1 MELTQV
7 TNSEL
12 NRILSNFDV
21 KPSKFS
27 YEKINT
33 GYINDSYFVNVENQ
47 KKYVLQKINT
57 NVFKNID
64 AIKNNISLSIS
75 NIIDKGY
82 HKIKF
87 IDPINQE
94 LFYNSG
100 RDCWRLM
107 EYVNGSYTKDNAENS
122 NDAFEAGRIISLF
135 HTLLKDVNPEKCIDT
150 LDDFHNLPYRIKEFE
165 ESLKNAN
172 DNLKE
177 ECRKEINFS
186 RVMFDRLI
194 VFYNSNLPERIC
206 HNDAKLNN
214 ILFSSAN
221 KGLCMID
228 LDTIMKGYFHYDFGD
243 AIRTIVNPASEEEK
257 DLSKI
262 LFNKSLFKAFVDG
275 VKSNGK
281 FLSSKELELLP
292 LSAALMPFIHG
303 LRALTDYLNGN
314 IYYKVSY
321 PKQNLIRSRNL
332 FAFSELALK
341 NQDFMKKTIKGL

>member
-21 KPSKFS
+21 NPSKFS

-75 NIIDKGY
+75 NLIDIGY

-100 RDCWRLM
+100 KDCWRLM
-107 EYVNGSYTKDNAENS
+107 EYVNGSYTKDNAENTK
-122 NDAFEAGRIISLF
+122 DAFEAGRIISLF
-135 HTLLKDVNPEKCIDT
+135 HVLLKDVDSGKCIDT
-150 LDDFHNLPYRIKEFE
+150 LKDFHNLPYRIKEFE
-165 ESLKNAN
+165 ESLNNTN

-177 ECRKEINFS
+177 ECIEEINFS

-214 ILFSSAN
+214 ILFSSTN

-262 LFNKSLFKAFVDG
+262 LFDKYLFKSFIDG

-292 LSAALMPFIHG
+292 LSTALMPFIHG

-332 FAFSELALK
+332 FAFSGHALK
-341 NQDFMKKTIKGL
+341 NEDFMKKTIKGL

>member
-7 TNSEL
+7 INSNL
-12 NRILSNFDV
+12 NSILSNFDV
-21 KPSKFS
+21 NPSKFT

-33 GYINDSYFVNVENQ
+33 GYINDSYFIIVDNQ

-57 NVFKNID
+57 NIFKNID
-64 AIKNNISLSIS
+64 AIKNNINLSIS
-75 NIIDKGY
+75 NLNHIAY
-82 HKIKF
+82 HKINF
-87 IDPINQE
+87 VDPINQT

-107 EYVNGSYTKDNAENS
+107 EYVSGSYTKDNAKNS

-135 HTLLKDVNPEKCIDT
+135 HILLKDVNPEKCIDT
-150 LDDFHNLPYRIKEFE
+150 LDNFHNLPYRIKEFE

-172 DNLKE
+172 DNLKK

-186 RVMFDRLI
+186 RVMIDKLI

-214 ILFSSAN
+214 ILFSSTN

-243 AIRTIVNPASEEEK
+243 AIRTIVNPGSEEEK

-262 LFNKSLFKAFVDG
+262 LFNKSLFKAFIDG
-275 VKSNGK
+275 LKSNGE
-281 FLSSKELELLP
+281 FLSSKELKLLP
-292 LSAALMPFIHG
+292 LSTALMPFIHG

-321 PKQNLIRSRNL
+321 PEQNIIRSRNL
-332 FAFSELALK
+332 FAFSELAIK
-341 NQDFMKKTIKGL
+341 NQDFMKKTIKEL

>member
-21 KPSKFS
+21 NPSKFT

-33 GYINDSYFVNVENQ
+33 GYINDSYFVNLENQ

-75 NIIDKGY
+75 NLIDIGY

-87 IDPINQE
+87 IDPMNQE

-107 EYVNGSYTKDNAENS
+107 EYVNGSYTKDNAENTK
-122 NDAFEAGRIISLF
+122 DAFEAGRIISLF
-135 HTLLKDVNPEKCIDT
+135 HILLKDVNPEKCIDT

-165 ESLKNAN
+165 ESLNNTN

-177 ECRKEINFS
+177 ECIEEINFS

-214 ILFSSAN
+214 ILFSSTN

-262 LFNKSLFKAFVDG
+262 LFDKSLFKSFIDG

-292 LSAALMPFIHG
+292 LSTALMPFIHG

-332 FAFSELALK
+332 FAFSGHALK
-341 NQDFMKKTIKGL
+341 NENFMKKTIKGL